1 MSRTMSRPSPR
12 VYPPPPQQSQQR
24 LVNGYAD
31 MEPIGGMDTI
41 ARTAR
46 VPPPKIF
53 SAGPSAQ
60 VRRIESFTEPSTL
73 KILKFRYICLMIE
86 TSLLIVETFMLFL
99 KHFLTIFLFQAVYI
113 SVSFQN

>member
-1 MSRTMSRPSPR
+1 MKGFAQSYQLSLKLTKFEKQLFLFQETMSRTMSRPSPR

-60 VRRIESFTEPSTL
+60 VRRIESFTESSTL
-73 KILKFRYICLMIE
+73 KISKLRYVL
-86 TSLLIVETFMLFL
+86 
-99 KHFLTIFLFQAVYI
+99 
-113 SVSFQN
+113 